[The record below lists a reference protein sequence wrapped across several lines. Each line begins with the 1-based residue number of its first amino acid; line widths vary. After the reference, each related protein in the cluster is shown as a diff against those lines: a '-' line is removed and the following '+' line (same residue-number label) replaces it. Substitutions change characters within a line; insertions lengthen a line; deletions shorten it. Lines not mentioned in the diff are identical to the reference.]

1 MGRSCP
7 DNALGNAYRCSSK
20 RGVVAV
26 EVSVRN
32 VLHSLVHLNTG
43 LPAGGTVCGTDGTLR
58 KCSLAEGSLSL
69 EAVFEGVSLSLLL
82 APALI
87 PGSC

>member
-32 VLHSLVHLNTG
+32 VPHSLVHLNTG
-43 LPAGGTVCGTDGTLR
+43 SPAGDTVALMGSAVLLKEVCHLKQSSR
-58 KCSLAEGSLSL
+58 VLASPY
-69 EAVFEGVSLSLLL
+69 F
-82 APALI
+82 
-87 PGSC
+87 

>member
-32 VLHSLVHLNTG
+32 VPHSLVHLNTG
-43 LPAGGTVCGTDGTLR
+43 SPAGDTVCGTDG

-82 APALI
+82 APFLL
-87 PGSC
+87 PGSG